1 MRRQLA
7 GRRPAC
13 TTARTASAPTRNDA
27 KRTVAP
33 ARCEGRGCTRTQASV
48 ITPRIPSDP
57 SSIRSGEGPAPEP
70 GRRRDAHVPVGVIAR
85 TASTR
90 SSTCVGPTA
99 KCPPAR
105 VAIHPPSVESSK
117 DCG

>member
-1 MRRQLA
+1 MSRQLA

-13 TTARTASAPTRNDA
+13 TTARTASAPARNEA
-27 KRTVAP
+27 KRTVRP
-33 ARCEGRGCTRTQASV
+33 ARCDGRGCTRTHASV
-48 ITPRIPSDP
+48 MTPRIPSEP

-70 GRRRDAHVPVGVIAR
+70 GSRRDAHVPLGVIAR

-90 SSTCVGPTA
+90 SSTCVGPVA